1 MRQTNFDEQIDL
13 NYCRAS
19 TGKRFANYIIDM
31 IVFYILVILL
41 GIVVGLLRPDLF
53 LDEEEGTGIFER
65 IISLICYGLLM
76 FIIEA
81 ACGGKTLGKVITRTK
96 AVNIDGSDMS
106 FQKVFVRNII
116 RSIPFNAFSA
126 LGTPSDPWHD
136 RWSETMVID
145 EKLLDLQR
153 RKEIFYTE
161 LSAKAEKNELS
172 VDSKSQTQ

>member
-1 MRQTNFDEQIDL
+1 MQQTSFLEEIDL

-19 TGKRFANYIIDM
+19 TGKRFANYIIDV

-41 GIVVGLLRPDLF
+41 GIAIGLLRPDLIP
-53 LDEEEGTGIFER
+53 EEDGGILER

-81 ACGGKTLGKVITRTK
+81 ACGGKTLGKVITGTK

-106 FQKVFVRNII
+106 FQKAFVRNII

-145 EKLLDLQR
+145 
-153 RKEIFYTE
+153 
-161 LSAKAEKNELS
+161 
-172 VDSKSQTQ
+172 